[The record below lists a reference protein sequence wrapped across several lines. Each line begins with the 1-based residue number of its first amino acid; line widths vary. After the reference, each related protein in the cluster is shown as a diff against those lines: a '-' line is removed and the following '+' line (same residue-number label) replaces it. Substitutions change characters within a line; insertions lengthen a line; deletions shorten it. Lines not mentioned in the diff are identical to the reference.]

1 MGGKVKSHLAI
12 IGAATW
18 EPFLPLLR
26 AALVAY
32 GINDEPTAFGFGRDL
47 QVLAGNDAE
56 FEGAPPRGAVF
67 FVDPRSLFQEYLV
80 NPRSSLAPEEAASRA
95 CGFVVGALEHLAT
108 KHPETSWILAT
119 LAPPFPNSG
128 DGLADA
134 ADDPF
139 TRATA
144 LLDDAIRAACRRDG
158 WSYFDFGRLAGLHGH
173 QQMYDSR
180 LDLLARFPVSAN
192 GMRWLAERLA
202 AHWAAVVGKTRKVL
216 ALDCDNTLWGG
227 IVGEDGVDGI
237 QIGDDGAGRAYLMFQ
252 RAVLQLESRGVL
264 LVLCSRNNPEQV
276 EEIFARRPEMAIA
289 RDRIAAVHIG
299 WGRKSD
305 GLLALAK
312 QLGVDLGSFV
322 FVDDNPA
329 EREEVRQALP
339 EVSVPEFP
347 ADPADLAAFGYALGW
362 QYFYRI
368 SLGEEDRSK
377 TDQYRLKA
385 SVEAQAEKFVDHGA
399 FLKSLGMNLT
409 LAVNDPRLQP
419 RAAQLC
425 QKTNQ
430 FNLTLNRY
438 TASELGALIGAKD
451 TFLFLGSLADRFG
464 DHGWIALAIMKRNSK
479 SDAWLIDSL
488 LMSCRVIGRGAE
500 QAFLRACLDHVRQ
513 IAQLP
518 VRACFVPGPRNSLV
532 SEFLPDVGFQ
542 EKART
547 PDGRREF
554 EWSGGELRV
563 PQAANIEVIRN
574 EKER

>member
-1 MGGKVKSHLAI
+1 MKSHLAI

-26 AALVAY
+26 AALELY
-32 GINDEPTAFGFGRDL
+32 GIIDEPSAFGFGRDV
-47 QVLAGNDAE
+47 QVLCGNDAD
-56 FEGAPPRGAVF
+56 FEAVPPRGAVF
-67 FVDPRSLFQEYLV
+67 FVDPRMFFQEYLT
-80 NPRSSLAPEEAASRA
+80 NPRSSLAPEEAARRA
-95 CGFVVGALEHLAT
+95 CDFFVGALERLAK
-108 KHPETSWILAT
+108 KHRETSWILAT
-119 LAPPFPNSG
+119 LDPPLPNSG

-134 ADDPF
+134 DEDPF
-139 TRATA
+139 SRAAA
-144 LLDDAIRAACRRDG
+144 LLDDAIRAACRRRDG
-158 WSYFDFGRLAGLHGH
+158 WSYFDFTRLSRLHGT
-173 QQMYDSR
+173 QLMYDSR
-180 LDLLARFPVSAN
+180 LDLLARLPASVN

-237 QIGDDGAGRAYLMFQ
+237 QIGEDGAGRAYLMFQ

-312 QLGVDLGSFV
+312 QLGVGLGSFV
-322 FVDDNPA
+322 FIDDNPV

-368 SLGEEDRSK
+368 SLGDEDRSK

-385 SVEAQAEKFVDHGA
+385 SVEAQAEKFADHGA
-399 FLKSLGMNLT
+399 FLKSLGMSLT

-438 TASELGALIGAKD
+438 TASELGALIGTKD

-464 DHGWIALAIMKRNSK
+464 DHGWTALAIMKRSLK

-488 LMSCRVIGRGAE
+488 LMSCRIIGRGVE
-500 QAFLRACLDHVRQ
+500 QAFLRACLDHVRH

-518 VRACFVPGPRNSLV
+518 VRACFVPGPRNSHV
-532 SEFLPDVGFQ
+532 SEFLPEMGFE

-563 PQAANIEVIRN
+563 PQADYIEVIGN
-574 EKER
+574 EEEK